1 MKNLLLGITAIG
13 LFTIAGTL
21 WWVHNSLDAQVTSAI
36 RQYGQEITGVPVS
49 LSGASISLVDG
60 RAALHGLVVG
70 NPDGFKT
77 KHALSLGKI
86 SMTLDVGSITTDV
99 IRIKELMVVKPEVT
113 YEYAST
119 GSNLDVL
126 QRNIERSLAQ
136 QRGNQKT
143 TQDSEPSKKLVI
155 EHLYIKN
162 GTATVSAELLTGN
175 AVSVPIP
182 DLHLQ
187 DIGKKSKGTSA
198 GEAIRQIVGPLVQQ
212 VGASVASR
220 GVTTATKTIQKG
232 MEAASKTIKGLLK

>member
-1 MKNLLLGITAIG
+1 MKELLLGIAAIG
-13 LFTIAGTL
+13 LLAITGGL
-21 WWVHNSLDAQVTSAI
+21 WWAYNSLDTQVASAI

-49 LSGASISLVDG
+49 LSGASISVVDG
-60 RAALHGLVVG
+60 RAALRGLVVG

-77 KHALSLGKI
+77 KHALSLSEI
-86 SMTLDVGSITTDV
+86 SMTLDIGSLTTDV
-99 IRIKELMVVKPEVT
+99 IRIKELTLVKPEVT

-126 QRNIERSLAQ
+126 QRNIERSITQ
-136 QRGNQKT
+136 PRDNQKK
-143 TQDSEPSKKLVI
+143 TQDSESSKKLVI

-162 GTATVSAELLTGN
+162 GTASVSAELLTGD

-182 DLHLQ
+182 DLHLR

-212 VGASVASR
+212 VGTSVASR
-220 GVTTATKTIQKG
+220 GLNTATKTIQKG
-232 MEAASKTIKGLLK
+232 MDAASKTIRGLLK

>member
-1 MKNLLLGITAIG
+1 MKKLLVAIAA
-13 LFTIAGTL
+13 LVLTTIAGGL
-21 WWVHNSLDAQVTSAI
+21 WWVYNSLDTQVASAI

-60 RAALHGLVVG
+60 RAALRGLVVG

-77 KHALSLGKI
+77 KHALSLSEI
-86 SMTLDVGSITTDV
+86 SMTLDIGSLTTDV
-99 IRIKELMVVKPEVT
+99 IRIKELMLVKPEVT

-126 QRNIERSLAQ
+126 QRNIERSIAQ

-143 TQDSEPSKKLVI
+143 TQDAEPSKKLVI

-162 GTATVSAELLTGN
+162 GIASVSAELLTGN

-187 DIGKKSKGTSA
+187 DIGKTSKGTSA

-212 VGASVASR
+212 VGTSVASR
-220 GVTTATKTIQKG
+220 GVTTATKTIQQG